1 MGNFMKNV
9 WTDSQGTIHR
19 PEPGSSRVWL
29 SNPTRRF
36 SLVSATSTDSPRT
49 VWRVSFRTRTFNFV
63 GYHGEGDECCGWW
76 RGLVRTPLPDSR
88 RKWDTGPPT
97 GEVVPRSEERRVG
110 KEW

>member
-49 VWRVSFRTRTFNFV
+49 VWRVRFRTRTFNFV
-63 GYHGEGDECCGWW
+63 GYHRVRKGCGD
-76 RGLVRTPLPDSR
+76 RGMRFNADTPREALGRDR
-88 RKWDTGPPT
+88 FCQALAKLG
-97 GEVVPRSEERRVG
+97 GGV
-110 KEW
+110 